1 VIRKILPGN
10 GLISE
15 KRMHRIFLYGLLT
28 VIGLFIISFPGE
40 GANSSKAG
48 EEVNSP
54 KAGQEANSPDASE
67 ELNVKEFILEHLAD
81 DYEWQIVSDGERHLA
96 LPLPVI
102 LYSNNSGWHLF
113 SSSRFQHG
121 KTGYKNFHIASGGTY
136 KGKIVETDSAGN
148 ESRPL
153 DLSLT
158 RNGASLLFSS
168 LLLII
173 IVMSVARWM
182 KRNPLKASGGFVGM
196 MEMFIMSVLDEIIKP
211 SIGKDYK
218 KYAPYLL
225 TVFFFIFINNLLGL
239 IPIFPGGANVTGNI
253 AVTLVLAAAT
263 YLVVNLTGKKEYYK
277 DIFWPD
283 VPMWLKVPIPLMPV
297 IEFVGTLTKPFAL
310 MIRLFANIMAGHSIV
325 LGLTMLIFVTVSM
338 GTVINTSMTAL
349 SVIFTVFIDFV
360 ELLIAYIQAY
370 VFTLLSAVFI
380 GQARPEPHGKHQAAL
395 ETNKT
400 E

>member
-1 VIRKILPGN
+1 
-10 GLISE
+10 
-15 KRMHRIFLYGLLT
+15 MHRIFLYGLLT